1 MSNSSSNW
9 RNCGCGQAAGMWTAW
24 TIRNPGRRFLGCKN
38 YRDEGNNCGY
48 FRWFDPQLP
57 NRWYRE
63 KMYELRGLAN
73 GEAIVVDGP
82 PDAPFDF
89 HVHEAPPQVLLQ
101 ASEND
106 NGGTVV
112 EPGHNSTGF
121 WKMVMVCLVCFVF
134 GMIYG

>member
-82 PDAPFDF
+82 PDAPFMSMRHPLKFFFKLLKMTMVALLLNLVIMQPDF
-89 HVHEAPPQVLLQ
+89 
-101 ASEND
+101 
-106 NGGTVV
+106 GR
-112 EPGHNSTGF
+112 
-121 WKMVMVCLVCFVF
+121 W
-134 GMIYG
+134 

>member
-1 MSNSSSNW
+1 
-9 RNCGCGQAAGMWTAW
+9 
-24 TIRNPGRRFLGCKN
+24 
-38 YRDEGNNCGY
+38 
-48 FRWFDPQLP
+48 
-57 NRWYRE
+57 
-63 KMYELRGLAN
+63 MYELRGLAN

-101 ASEND
+101 ASENA

-112 EPGHNSTGF
+112 EPGHNETGF
-121 WKMVMVCLVCFVF
+121 WKMVMVCLVCFVV